1 MKKYKV
7 AILGATGL
15 VGQKMLKIL
24 EERNFPIE
32 SIKLTASARSVGKKI
47 KFRGEEL
54 TVIEATPDAFNDVEI
69 VLSSAGGAV
78 SKELAPEIV
87 KRGGI
92 IIDNTS
98 AFRMFDYVPLVVP
111 EVNPEALRNH
121 KGIIANPNCST
132 IQLVVALKPLNDY
145 VPIKRVLV
153 STYQAVSGAGT
164 KAIDELYS
172 QSKAI
177 LEGNFQ
183 KPEKTVL
190 PQVIGFNV
198 IPHGGKFLDN
208 DYTEEEVKITNET
221 RKILGV
227 EDLAVSATCIRV
239 PVVTSHS
246 EVVNIEFER
255 ELAVDKIRELL
266 RIAEGVKVLDNPD
279 NHLYPMPIDV
289 TGKDDVYVGRIRKD
303 LSHPNAINMWIVG
316 DNIRKGAA
324 LNAVQIAEKMI
335 QMNLI

>member
-15 VGQKMLKIL
+15 VGQTMLKIL

-32 SIKLTASARSVGKKI
+32 SIKLTASARSVGKKL
-47 KFRGEEL
+47 KFRGEEY
-54 TVIEATPDAFNDVEI
+54 TVVEATPDAFENIDI

-87 KRGGI
+87 KRGAI

-98 AFRMFDYVPLVVP
+98 AFRMYDYVPLVVP
-111 EVNPEALRNH
+111 EVNAHALKNH

-132 IQLVVALKPLNDY
+132 IQLVAVLKPLHDY
-145 VPIKRVLV
+145 IPIKRVIV

-164 KAIDELYS
+164 KAIDELYN
-172 QSKAI
+172 QSKAMI
-177 LEGNFQ
+177 EGNFQ
-183 KPEKTVL
+183 KPEKSVL
-190 PQVIGFNV
+190 PQSIGFNV

-208 DYTEEEVKITNET
+208 NYTEEEYKITIET
-221 RKILGV
+221 RKIL
-227 EDLAVSATCIRV
+227 EIDDLAISATSVRV

-246 EVVNIEFER
+246 EAVNVEFEK
-255 ELAVDKIRELL
+255 EFAIDKIRELL

-289 TGKDDVYVGRIRKD
+289 AGKDNVYVGRIRKD

-335 QMNLI
+335 EMNLI